1 MGHNPSKGTCLIGG
15 YQGLDGPDFYSP
27 HPLMGGSWK
36 ICHTRNH
43 RVPYPFTGDLRKWWW
58 VEQGW
63 AGKAFWLPG
72 TGNLKC
78 HGKGR
83 DFWGLYSRES
93 REFPFT
99 PVVESRGCIYY
110 LGTFDQPSQVVDKEV
125 DAAVDRQE
133 EIGEQGEQ
141 GASSNLLARM
151 LIDKGRLLPA
161 GRIQRV
167 QKCSALSWVCGKR

>member
-1 MGHNPSKGTCLIGG
+1 M
-15 YQGLDGPDFYSP
+15 
-27 HPLMGGSWK
+27 
-36 ICHTRNH
+36 
-43 RVPYPFTGDLRKWWW
+43 
-58 VEQGW
+58 
-63 AGKAFWLPG
+63 
-72 TGNLKC
+72 
-78 HGKGR
+78 
-83 DFWGLYSRES
+83 YSRES
-93 REFPFT
+93 RET
-99 PVVESRGCIYY
+99 GIPVHPWGRITYIYY

-167 QKCSALSWVCGKR
+167 QKCSALS

>member
-1 MGHNPSKGTCLIGG
+1 MMVGRTGVSGKGILAPG
-15 YQGLDGPDFYSP
+15 
-27 HPLMGGSWK
+27 
-36 ICHTRNH
+36 N
-43 RVPYPFTGDLRKWWW
+43 
-58 VEQGW
+58 
-63 AGKAFWLPG
+63 GKFKTPQEGKFEACIS
-72 TGNLKC
+72 GN
-78 HGKGR
+78 HGK
-83 DFWGLYSRES
+83 

-141 GASSNLLARM
+141 GASSNLLARR
-151 LIDKGRLLPA
+151 LIDRGRLLPA

-167 QKCSALSWVCGKR
+167 QKCSALS

>member
-1 MGHNPSKGTCLIGG
+1 MGRTGVSGEGILAPGNGKSKM
-15 YQGLDGPDFYSP
+15 P
-27 HPLMGGSWK
+27 
-36 ICHTRNH
+36 R
-43 RVPYPFTGDLRKWWW
+43 
-58 VEQGW
+58 E
-63 AGKAFWLPG
+63 GKFEACIPG
-72 TGNLKC
+72 N
-78 HGKGR
+78 HGK
-83 DFWGLYSRES
+83 

-99 PVVESRGCIYY
+99 PGVESRIYY

-141 GASSNLLARM
+141 GASGNLLPRM

-167 QKCSALSWVCGKR
+167 QKCSALS